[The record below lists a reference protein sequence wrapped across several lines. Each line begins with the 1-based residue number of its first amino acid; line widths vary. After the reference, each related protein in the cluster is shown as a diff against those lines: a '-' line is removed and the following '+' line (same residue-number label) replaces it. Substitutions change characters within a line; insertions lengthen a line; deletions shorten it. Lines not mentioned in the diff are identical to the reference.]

1 MIVFEKK
8 FDALNLDSV
17 ECANYLRYVAAKKF
31 GLNLNMTQV
40 QKLLYMAYGIALSA
54 YKIRLTDERPQ
65 AWPFGP
71 IFANV
76 HEYTDFRYIPKK
88 PTDPL
93 PNETVRLFE
102 KLLRKF
108 GKTDDRT
115 LSMWS
120 CNPDRR
126 NPWVKAK
133 PRFFWQKWG
142 KYMYDTDIYYWFKLV
157 EQRVKGNKQKGKSND

>member
-1 MIVFEKK
+1 MSVFEKK
-8 FDALNLDSV
+8 FDSLNLDSV
-17 ECANYLRYVAAKKF
+17 ECANYLRYIAANKF

-40 QKLLYMAYGIALSA
+40 QKLLYMAYGITLSSC
-54 YKIRLTDERPQ
+54 KSQLTDERPQ

-76 HEYTDFRYIPKK
+76 HEYTDFRYTPRK
-88 PTDPL
+88 PTNLL
-93 PNETVRLFE
+93 PNETVRLFK
-102 KLLRKF
+102 KLLRRF
-108 GKTDDRT
+108 GQTDDRT

-120 CNPDRR
+120 CNPDKR

-142 KYMYDTDIYYWFKLV
+142 KYMSNTDIYYWFQTMG
-157 EQRVKGNKQKGKSND
+157 QRVQKQIKKKEVND